1 MTTRVMDESVLGHI
15 GRLVNEEQQLDIQ
28 GRMTDS
34 QRDRLND
41 IGVELDSCWDLLR
54 QRRAL
59 RESGRD
65 PATGQMRP
73 PRIVENY
80 KGC

>member
-1 MTTRVMDESVLGHI
+1 MIERVTDESVRRHI

-28 GRMTDS
+28 GRMTAS
-34 QRDRLND
+34 QRDRLNS
-41 IGVELDSCWDLLR
+41 IGMELDHCWELLR

-65 PATGQMRP
+65 PITAQVRP
-73 PRIVENY
+73 ARIVENY
-80 KGC
+80 KA